1 MPGGARP
8 TDRPTVKNSFP
19 AWRFKSAT
27 SLAGEEKAGWS
38 GAVHLS
44 SQPLNDE
51 KSCHQQNKT
60 SIAQCLLHRRAAVG
74 FLAFNQHKKSDPNF
88 WKCLRGRASCLFRC
102 QCEDNFNHWFQG
114 NLGLLRC
121 GKQPAPQYLMIR
133 QPIAGGNSLLWPAVP
148 RPCTHS
154 VARGISEGVPSEAH
168 PATAFP
174 SFNYLAP
181 RR

>member
-1 MPGGARP
+1 MSSGAVEMPGGARP
-8 TDRPTVKNSFP
+8 TDRLTDRPTVKNSFP

-27 SLAGEEKAGWS
+27 SLVGEEKAGWS

-60 SIAQCLLHRRAAVG
+60 SIAQCLLHHRAAVG

-121 GKQPAPQYLMIR
+121 GKQPAP
-133 QPIAGGNSLLWPAVP
+133 
-148 RPCTHS
+148 
-154 VARGISEGVPSEAH
+154 
-168 PATAFP
+168 
-174 SFNYLAP
+174 
-181 RR
+181 